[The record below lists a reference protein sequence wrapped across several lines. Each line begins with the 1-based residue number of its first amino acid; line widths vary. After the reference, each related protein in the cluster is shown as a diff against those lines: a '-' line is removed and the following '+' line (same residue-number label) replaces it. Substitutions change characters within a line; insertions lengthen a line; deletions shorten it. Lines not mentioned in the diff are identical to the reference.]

1 MSKILLEA
9 KNITKTYTQGDV
21 TLEILKGLN
30 LELKEGEIVA
40 LSAPS
45 GTGKST
51 LLHILGMLDHFD
63 SGEIHVF
70 GERVDTLDEDALSKL
85 RLNSYGF
92 VYQAHHLLQEFTAL
106 ENIMMPLLINDV
118 PLEIAA
124 QKATQ
129 ALSIFNL
136 QNRANH
142 RPLEL
147 SGGEQQR
154 VSILRSIVHSP
165 KILLADEPTGNL
177 DYQTSNVVFEEL
189 KYLIQEMSLC
199 ALIAT
204 HNRDLAKKMHK
215 IAHLE
220 KGHLKFE

>member
-1 MSKILLEA
+1 MSKVLLEA
-9 KNITKTYTQGDV
+9 KNITKTYTQGNV

-40 LSAPS
+40 LAAPS

-70 GERVDTLDEDALSKL
+70 GERVDTFNEDQLSKL

-106 ENIMMPLLINDV
+106 ENIMMPLLINEV
-118 PLEIAA
+118 PLDVAA
-124 QKATQ
+124 AKATK

-177 DYQTSNVVFEEL
+177 DHQTSNIVFEEL

-204 HNRDLAKKMHK
+204 HNRDLAKKMDK